1 MTLNCDIYASRRRL
15 RAWHGGGG
23 GGALSWTG
31 GLFSTPLAADFAGA
45 WPEGGGGEV
54 RSWTGSLL
62 STPLAAGSGP
72 EEAAEGPISWT
83 WSLLSTPLAADFGPG
98 PEARLRGGESAFHR
112 LSKLPTASGLARRPG
127 DNSQF

>member
-72 EEAAEGPISWT
+72 EAAAEGRS
-83 WSLLSTPLAADFGPG
+83 AG
-98 PEARLRGGESAFHR
+98 RGVCFLR
-112 LSKLPTASGLARRPG
+112 LSPPTSGLAQRPG
-127 DNSQF
+127 